1 MIIFSY
7 SLVRKEMMKINRV
20 ILAVVLMSGSYTA
33 QAVTTYSMS
42 SLSYSEPDGATFGE
56 AYLFEASST
65 LDSITTVNNTLDGRT
80 LDGAR
85 PSEVVSS
92 VSSDGSLAAS
102 VNYVATCDRCLQ
114 SNFTNTRHT
123 LTFTNESD
131 IAMNFNFAYTMPDLF
146 VEIVDDGFVDE
157 SVPYGPDGTDLFGD
171 PKTGGPLTGYIE
183 NSITYTTFLSTG
195 ERGPTAGAIQR
206 LLVSADGSSSSL
218 SGSSA
223 FGGNFTE
230 GEEVFFG
237 TSNTFGYSLEG
248 FGGSFE
254 GTILSGG
261 TLRISTDMLTGNWG
275 EIIIPEG
282 GATGIHVSAG
292 DPYDLLNGG
301 NALRGS
307 LSISEAPVVTTVPL
321 PSAFWLFISGLAGL
335 IGWRRRSSSI

>member
-1 MIIFSY
+1 MI
-7 SLVRKEMMKINRV
+7 KINRV
-20 ILAVVLMSGSYTA
+20 ILTVVLMSGSYTA
-33 QAVTTYSMS
+33 QAGITYSIS
-42 SLSYSEPDGATFGE
+42 SLSYSEPDGATFDE

-65 LDSITTVNNTLDGRT
+65 LDSLITVNNRLDGRT
-80 LDGAR
+80 LDGTR

-92 VSSDGSLAAS
+92 VTSDGSLAAS

-114 SNFTNTRHT
+114 LNFTNTRYG

-131 IAMNFNFAYTMPDLF
+131 IAMNFNYAYTMPDLF

-157 SVPYGPDGTDLFGD
+157 SIPFGPDGTDLFGD

-183 NSITYTTFLSTG
+183 NSITYTTILSTG

-206 LLVSADGSSSSL
+206 LLVSAGGSSSSL
-218 SGSSA
+218 SRSPFA
-223 FGGNFTE
+223 FGGNITE
-230 GEEVFFG
+230 DEEVFFR
-237 TSNTFGYSLEG
+237 TSNTFGYFLEG
-248 FGGSFE
+248 FSGSFE
-254 GTILSGG
+254 GTILPGG
-261 TLRISTDMLTGNWG
+261 TLRISTDMVTGNWG

-292 DPYDLLNGG
+292 DPYNILNGG

-335 IGWRRRSSSI
+335 IGWRRRSGSI